1 MALTPGVEIPA
12 MQSISTRIRSARFA
26 ALRTC
31 ALALSLALVASP
43 AFAAGKPAAAKG
55 AVNEAAQRITVAES
69 YVPQFGLTATVSA
82 NYARAGMI
90 TVDAGL
96 DVPDAALRAKLQKM
110 GPRVRD
116 TLRTALAEYANTHYR
131 PGAAPDPDTIAR
143 VLQLAINRETGSQGA
158 KVLLANVM
166 VQR

>member
-1 MALTPGVEIPA
+1 
-12 MQSISTRIRSARFA
+12 MQSVFSPARAGAFA
-26 ALRTC
+26 LV
-31 ALALSLALVASP
+31 LALLATP
-43 AFAAGKPAAAKG
+43 AFAAGKPAAKG
-55 AVNEAAQRITVAES
+55 SVNDEAARRITVAES

-96 DVPDAALRAKLQKM
+96 DVPDPALRDKLRKM
-110 GPRVRD
+110 APRVRD
-116 TLRTALAEYANTHYR
+116 TLRAAVAEYANTHYR

-143 VLQLAINRETGSQGA
+143 MLQLAINRETGGQGA

>member
-1 MALTPGVEIPA
+1 
-12 MQSISTRIRSARFA
+12 MQSMSTRVRPARFA

-31 ALALSLALVASP
+31 ALALSFALVAAP
-43 AFAAGKPAAAKG
+43 AFAAGKPAGKG
-55 AVNEAAQRITVAES
+55 AVNESALRITVAES

-96 DVPDAALRAKLQKM
+96 DVPDAALRAKLLKM

-143 VLQLAINRETGSQGA
+143 MLQLAINRETGSQGA

-166 VQR
+166 MQR

>member
-1 MALTPGVEIPA
+1 M
-12 MQSISTRIRSARFA
+12 IRSSSC
-26 ALRTC
+26 ALV
-31 ALALSLALVASP
+31 LALSLAVAP
-43 AFAAGKPAAAKG
+43 AAFAASSKGKGGP
-55 AVNEAAQRITVAES
+55 NDEAARRITVAES
-69 YVPQFGLTATVSA
+69 YLPQFGLSATVSA

-90 TVDAGL
+90 MVDAGL
-96 DVPDAALRAKLQKM
+96 DVPDATLRGKLAKA

-116 TLRTALAEYANTHYR
+116 ALRTALAEYANTHYR

-143 VLQLAINRETGSQGA
+143 MMQFAIDREAGQAGA

>member
-1 MALTPGVEIPA
+1 M
-12 MQSISTRIRSARFA
+12 SISSPRMSV
-26 ALRTC
+26 LR
-31 ALALSLALVASP
+31 AGAFALVLAVAASP
-43 AFAAGKPAAAKG
+43 AFAAGKPAAKG
-55 AVNEAAQRITVAES
+55 GVNDEAARRITVAES

-96 DVPDAALRAKLQKM
+96 DVPDPALRAKLQKM
-110 GPRVRD
+110 APRVRD
-116 TLRTALAEYANTHYR
+116 ALRSALAEYANTHYR

-143 VLQLAINRETGSQGA
+143 MLQLAINRETGGAGA